1 MSDIE
6 VPEALQTEKLMTLET
21 PVIVVGETLIFDKV
35 LVDNLSVSMSRDP
48 VPKISLVL
56 LFRLYAVNSAGNTIF
71 EEHQRRISISDYD
84 SWALERFTNQ
94 LDSEAKVK
102 LAQSLEW
109 VNYLIANL
117 GDLAKGDK

>member
-1 MSDIE
+1 M
-6 VPEALQTEKLMTLET
+6 PEALQTEKLMTLET